1 MSVYLS
7 EFLGTMVMILLG
19 DGVVAGVLLK
29 DSKAENAGWGVITWA
44 WGLAVL
50 MGIFVA
56 AKSGAHMNPAITLA
70 LASIGKL
77 SWSLVPGY
85 IAAQMAGAFTGA
97 VLVYLTYLAH
107 WGRTPDPT
115 KKLGVFCTIP
125 AVRSLPAN
133 IVTEVIGTFVLVYC
147 VLAIGSND
155 LSKGLAP
162 IAVACFMFNLAAL
175 FGWDLLIRLSAYV
188 GVVLLALGIQ
198 MFVVFPILLATLGR
212 KNPLAFFRE
221 TQEASVMAFSTASSN
236 ATLPTSLRV
245 ADEELKLPPRVARF
259 VLTIGAT
266 ANQNGTAMFEG
277 VTVIFLAQFFGVEL
291 SLAQQATVMFV
302 CILGGIGTAGVPAG
316 SLPVVALICGMVGV
330 PPEGIGL
337 ILGVDRFLDMCRTTL
352 NVTGDLMLATVVSS
366 GEDEAKAA

>member
-70 LASIGKL
+70 MAAIGKL

-97 VLVYLTYLAH
+97 VLVYLAYLAH
-107 WGRTPDPT
+107 WRGTSDAT
-115 KKLGVFCTIP
+115 AKLGVFCTIP

-133 IVTEVIGTFVLVYC
+133 ILTEVIGTFVLVYC

-162 IAVACFMFNLAAL
+162 IGVALLVVVIGMCLGGPTGYAINPARDFGPRLAHAVLPIPGKGGSDFAYAAVPIVGPIIGALIAAFVYTALAA
-175 FGWDLLIRLSAYV
+175 
-188 GVVLLALGIQ
+188 
-198 MFVVFPILLATLGR
+198 
-212 KNPLAFFRE
+212 
-221 TQEASVMAFSTASSN
+221 
-236 ATLPTSLRV
+236 
-245 ADEELKLPPRVARF
+245 
-259 VLTIGAT
+259 
-266 ANQNGTAMFEG
+266 
-277 VTVIFLAQFFGVEL
+277 
-291 SLAQQATVMFV
+291 
-302 CILGGIGTAGVPAG
+302 
-316 SLPVVALICGMVGV
+316 
-330 PPEGIGL
+330 
-337 ILGVDRFLDMCRTTL
+337 
-352 NVTGDLMLATVVSS
+352 
-366 GEDEAKAA
+366 

>member
-29 DSKAENAGWGVITWA
+29 DSKAENAGWSVITWA

-85 IAAQMAGAFTGA
+85 IAAQVAGAFTGA
-97 VLVYLTYLAH
+97 VLVYLAYLAH
-107 WGRTPDPT
+107 WGRTPDPV

-133 IVTEVIGTFVLVYC
+133 LVTEVIGTFVLVYC

-155 LSKGLAP
+155 LAKGLAP
-162 IAVACFMFNLAAL
+162 IAVALLVVVIGMCLGGPTGYAINPARD
-175 FGWDLLIRLSAYV
+175 FG
-188 GVVLLALGIQ
+188 
-198 MFVVFPILLATLGR
+198 
-212 KNPLAFFRE
+212 
-221 TQEASVMAFSTASSN
+221 
-236 ATLPTSLRV
+236 
-245 ADEELKLPPRVARF
+245 PRVAHALLPIPGKGSSDF
-259 VLTIGAT
+259 AYAPVPIVGSIIGALLAAFAYT
-266 ANQNGTAMFEG
+266 A
-277 VTVIFLAQFFGVEL
+277 LA
-291 SLAQQATVMFV
+291 A
-302 CILGGIGTAGVPAG
+302 
-316 SLPVVALICGMVGV
+316 
-330 PPEGIGL
+330 
-337 ILGVDRFLDMCRTTL
+337 
-352 NVTGDLMLATVVSS
+352 
-366 GEDEAKAA
+366 